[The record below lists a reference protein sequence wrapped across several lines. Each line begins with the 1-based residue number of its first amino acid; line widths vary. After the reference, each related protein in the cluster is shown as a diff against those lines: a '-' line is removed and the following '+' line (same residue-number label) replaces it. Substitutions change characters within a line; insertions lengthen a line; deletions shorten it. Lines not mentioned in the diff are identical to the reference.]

1 MAVQVLIC
9 QIAQIK
15 LQLRYS
21 EQNGD
26 FASGQLS
33 RIRYNALP
41 QIEKE
46 GNVKNLRLGTGDG
59 LYEAAHFVYFLKS
72 NILAMELNIHAP
84 RPETFGK
91 YLVHKLKDHRSVLL
105 DNIFCNPIIRGD
117 TLDEVLHMGNIAE
130 FEINC

>member
-21 EQNGD
+21 IKQNGD

-46 GNVKNLRLGTGDG
+46 GNVKNLRLGTGEG

-72 NILAMELNIHAP
+72 NILAMELNISCSKT
-84 RPETFGK
+84 RNFLENT
-91 YLVHKLKDHRSVLL
+91 
-105 DNIFCNPIIRGD
+105 
-117 TLDEVLHMGNIAE
+117 
-130 FEINC
+130 